1 MFKNGL
7 LRSALALIA
16 FLTACGRML
25 PTASV
30 PQALPS
36 PGENWTIK
44 LTQSGGIAGVM
55 QTLEVSSS
63 GQLKA
68 ADQRSGR
75 TVSQSLPPATLAE
88 LKRLFS
94 KASLAAATPTH
105 SSCAD
110 CFIYDLQVTA
120 GGNKMTVR
128 ADDTT
133 LADSGAAE
141 LIGFLRQL
149 RDHALQSAP

>member
-1 MFKNGL
+1 MFKKGIL
-7 LRSALALIA
+7 LSAMALIA
-16 FLTACGRML
+16 ILSACGRLL
-25 PTASV
+25 PIGSA
-30 PQALPS
+30 PQPLPS

-55 QTLEVSSS
+55 QTLEVSSD

-75 TVSQSLPPATLAE
+75 SVTQSLPPAALAE
-88 LKRLFS
+88 LQRLFS
-94 KASLAAATPTH
+94 KASLAAATPVH

-110 CFIYDLQVTA
+110 CFIYDLEVTA

-133 LADSGAAE
+133 LTDSGAAE
-141 LIGFLRQL
+141 LIAFLRQL
-149 RDHALQSAP
+149 RDRALQSVP